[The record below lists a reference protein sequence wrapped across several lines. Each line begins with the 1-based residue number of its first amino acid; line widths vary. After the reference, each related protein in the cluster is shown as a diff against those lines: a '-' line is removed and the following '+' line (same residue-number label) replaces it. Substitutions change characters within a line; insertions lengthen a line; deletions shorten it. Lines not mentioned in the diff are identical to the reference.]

1 MSDTEQGFRVS
12 QSSEG
17 HGTQV
22 TSWRSGRKGLKTGEE
37 RERTSQ
43 QGFMVGCRGRVNT
56 FVFS

>member
-37 RERTSQ
+37 REREQVSRASWLD
-43 QGFMVGCRGRVNT
+43 VGVG
-56 FVFS
+56 